1 MESLNKISAD
11 KKAAVKQMGEVL
23 DMMKTGSSTTSSNN
37 NRSLHRGPPSSSNS
51 SPSRRRTI
59 STSSNNNTAMG
70 ESHLRKSVIH
80 PNWNRRVSVS
90 GDRPFF
96 RRRATE
102 APPPLKDELAELREN
117 FRRRSDPAQP
127 DPSSFI
133 PSRVLSR
140 QSSKQGSM
148 RSSIMN
154 RSLSILN
161 LNQNCNDGDSSSSSS
176 SSNESDSQKNNHSN
190 NGEDNDTTN
199 QEEMIHY
206 QTTLESKNQQ
216 LAQLQKQQ
224 VSNSNQQSYLQS
236 KLQSIQ
242 TQSRS
247 RLVQHTSIVEGL
259 HSRKQTLA
267 KTVQRRERLITE
279 VEGCLEGY
287 GERIDLLEKEIESK
301 TNASQQK
308 SVRHPLPQQDATD
321 IRNSNNRKAM
331 TVSDLEEEIRKYRM
345 RQKIHSQ
352 YTAKALESFLN
363 SMDMAKKKDTAGILF
378 KNDQAKGEGSE
389 EKRQHLIE
397 GISLDVDIQLN
408 NLERMIKEVAEKVK
422 EYELL
427 SSVDLDQVASS
438 SSSLKGKDAV
448 MDDQCVDLKCNI
460 SNSNGS
466 SHPKHH
472 NQLLSLS
479 KECADL
485 LADLL
490 STISKAMESTIR
502 TTSPHSFSIEF
513 QPTSSSSP
521 TTFNHEHMHLHQ
533 NTKEEEEEELPY
545 FQLQHKK
552 LQLHTLKRSQL
563 QVETNISLL
572 QNESQKFQTGVHNE
586 KMAHYEI
593 LANLQTKL
601 RMLTERLED
610 GGEEIY
616 GLVKEL
622 EEWKERE
629 EGL

>member
-1 MESLNKISAD
+1 
-11 KKAAVKQMGEVL
+11 
-23 DMMKTGSSTTSSNN
+23 
-37 NRSLHRGPPSSSNS
+37 
-51 SPSRRRTI
+51 
-59 STSSNNNTAMG
+59 
-70 ESHLRKSVIH
+70 
-80 PNWNRRVSVS
+80 
-90 GDRPFF
+90 
-96 RRRATE
+96 
-102 APPPLKDELAELREN
+102 
-117 FRRRSDPAQP
+117 
-127 DPSSFI
+127 
-133 PSRVLSR
+133 
-140 QSSKQGSM
+140 
-148 RSSIMN
+148 
-154 RSLSILN
+154 
-161 LNQNCNDGDSSSSSS
+161 
-176 SSNESDSQKNNHSN
+176 
-190 NGEDNDTTN
+190 
-199 QEEMIHY
+199 
-206 QTTLESKNQQ
+206 
-216 LAQLQKQQ
+216 
-224 VSNSNQQSYLQS
+224 
-236 KLQSIQ
+236 
-242 TQSRS
+242 
-247 RLVQHTSIVEGL
+247 
-259 HSRKQTLA
+259 
-267 KTVQRRERLITE
+267 
-279 VEGCLEGY
+279 
-287 GERIDLLEKEIESK
+287 
-301 TNASQQK
+301 
-308 SVRHPLPQQDATD
+308 
-321 IRNSNNRKAM
+321 
-331 TVSDLEEEIRKYRM
+331 
-345 RQKIHSQ
+345 
-352 YTAKALESFLN
+352 
-363 SMDMAKKKDTAGILF
+363 
-378 KNDQAKGEGSE
+378 
-389 EKRQHLIE
+389 
-397 GISLDVDIQLN
+397 
-408 NLERMIKEVAEKVK
+408 MIKEVAEKVK

>member
-1 MESLNKISAD
+1 LSTIMSSAARDSPSPQHHPHSHHHQPHPSTSTPRSSPATPQPPFPTNTTTTAKNNNNNDIILIHQEDEEHASLINEILRLERSMNGALRASRDEMESLNKISAD

-397 GISLDVDIQLN
+397 GIFTGCG
-408 NLERMIKEVAEKVK
+408 
-422 EYELL
+422 Y
-427 SSVDLDQVASS
+427 SV
-438 SSSLKGKDAV
+438 
-448 MDDQCVDLKCNI
+448 
-460 SNSNGS
+460 
-466 SHPKHH
+466 
-472 NQLLSLS
+472 
-479 KECADL
+479 E
-485 LADLL
+485 
-490 STISKAMESTIR
+490 
-502 TTSPHSFSIEF
+502 
-513 QPTSSSSP
+513 
-521 TTFNHEHMHLHQ
+521 
-533 NTKEEEEEELPY
+533 
-545 FQLQHKK
+545 
-552 LQLHTLKRSQL
+552 
-563 QVETNISLL
+563 
-572 QNESQKFQTGVHNE
+572 
-586 KMAHYEI
+586 
-593 LANLQTKL
+593 
-601 RMLTERLED
+601 
-610 GGEEIY
+610 
-616 GLVKEL
+616 
-622 EEWKERE
+622 
-629 EGL
+629 